1 MTPEERLE
9 RLEHRVATLE
19 TLIRRLV
26 AGGAGA
32 GAEDTAARGAV
43 REAAGAREIPVTPAP
58 PRPRPVLPPSAPR
71 RAPERPRAEA
81 AAPRW
86 TVDPEKWIGERG
98 LLAVGVVAL
107 ILAAGYLLKLSFDR
121 GWVSP
126 LMRCIGGAAAGI
138 IVGALGWRLESRYR
152 TYGAALVGCG
162 AAIIY
167 LAVWAAVREYQFLP
181 ATPGIIALAAVSL
194 LVALLAYNLDVE
206 ALGASAAVGAFF
218 APIFL
223 SPGRGNADLLLLYLA
238 AMAGTLGLVV
248 ARRGWRLAALVIAAS
263 YFGLGW
269 VIGASSAGGARPT
282 LLLAYGVAGG
292 TAGLFLGLRRRW
304 WEVRAL
310 SFWGGWALMASATGT
325 RAGPALLA
333 GAIIMAAPLWWH
345 GFRSPRIWPART
357 APYYRGAEWS
367 LGEAVYFFVTPS
379 FLAWAVRLQA
389 PERFDAIPGLAAAL
403 VGIAYAIAGYAR
415 PRPAFALAGA
425 AALGVASW
433 LHWPGVTAVW
443 ALLALAALWAA
454 LDHPLERS
462 DGRWY
467 ALATLAA
474 ALAQLTGR
482 AALLRPMADA
492 AFTGPWALALWAAAL
507 LTAALAAGLWRAVG
521 AEPDVRGVRAALWV
535 VAGALLLFGVTAEI
549 RRWFRLHSDAA
560 ALAGSLA
567 VSAWWLVFA
576 TALVL
581 LGFRRDVRPVR
592 QFGLGVAALAGAKV
606 LVVDLRA
613 LDALY
618 RVGSVFILGLA
629 SLLVAYLYHRHARG
643 RAPAE

>member
-19 TLIRRLV
+19 TLIRRL
-26 AGGAGA
+26 
-32 GAEDTAARGAV
+32 
-43 REAAGAREIPVTPAP
+43 AAGAVTERIEGTTPPPAP
-58 PRPRPVLPPSAPR
+58 PPPAPRPRPGLPPPAPKRAHAPAGAR
-71 RAPERPRAEA
+71 RTE
-81 AAPRW
+81 PRW

-107 ILAAGYLLKLSFDR
+107 ILAAGYLLKLSFER

-126 LMRCIGGAAAGI
+126 LMRCIGGAVAGT
-138 IVGALGWRLESRYR
+138 IVGGLGWRLESRYR

-167 LAVWAAVREYQFLP
+167 LAVWAAVRQYQFLP

-194 LVALLAYNLDVE
+194 GLAVIAYTLDVE
-206 ALGASAAVGAFF
+206 ALGATAAVGAFF

-223 SPGRGNADLLLLYLA
+223 SPGRGNADILLLYLA
-238 AMAGTLGLVV
+238 VMAATLGLVA

-269 VIGASSAGGARPT
+269 VIGASSAGAARPA

-292 TAGLFLGLRRRW
+292 TAGLFLGLGRRW

-325 RAGPALLA
+325 SAGPELLA
-333 GAIIMAAPLWWH
+333 GAVIMAAPLWWH

-389 PERFDAIPGLAAAL
+389 PERFDAMPGLAAAL

-425 AALGVASW
+425 AALAVAAW
-433 LHWPGVTAVW
+433 LHWPGVAAVW

-454 LDHPLERS
+454 LDHPLDRS

-474 ALAQLTGR
+474 AVAQLTGR
-482 AALLRPMADA
+482 AAQLRPPGDA
-492 AFTGPWALALWAAAL
+492 ALTGTWALALWAAVL
-507 LTAALAAGLWRAVG
+507 LSAALASALWRPVG
-521 AEPDVRGVRAALWV
+521 AERDVRGVRAGLWV
-535 VAGALLLFGVTAEI
+535 VAGALLLFGGTGEI
-549 RRWFRLHSDAA
+549 RRWFHLHSAA
-560 ALAGSLA
+560 AELAGSLA

-576 TALVL
+576 TVLVL

-606 LVVDLRA
+606 LLVDLRS

>member
-19 TLIRRLV
+19 TLLRRLT
-26 AGGAGA
+26 AGGA
-32 GAEDTAARGAV
+32 AA
-43 REAAGAREIPVTPAP
+43 PAP
-58 PRPRPVLPPSAPR
+58 TATPSAGPPAAAPLPPRRPVVPPVRPRPTADHPAAARPAPR
-71 RAPERPRAEA
+71 LAI
-81 AAPRW
+81 
-86 TVDPEKWIGERG
+86 DPEKWVGERA
-98 LLAVGVVAL
+98 LLALGVVAL

-126 LMRCIGGAAAGI
+126 LMRCVGGAVAGI
-138 IVGALGWRLESRYR
+138 IVGALGWRLEARYR

-167 LAVWAAVREYQFLP
+167 LAVWAAVRQYQFLP

-194 LVALLAYNLDVE
+194 LLALIAYTLDVE
-206 ALGASAAVGAFF
+206 ALGATAAVGAFF

-238 AMAGTLGLVV
+238 VMAGTLGLVA
-248 ARRGWRLAALVIAAS
+248 ARRAWRLAALVIGAS

-269 VIGASSAGGARPT
+269 VIGAAAAGAATPS

-292 TAGLFLGLRRRW
+292 TAGLLLGLGRRW

-325 RAGPALLA
+325 RAGPELLA

-357 APYYRGAEWS
+357 APYFRGAEWS
-367 LGEAVYFFVTPS
+367 LGEAVYFFVTPL

-389 PERFDAIPGLAAAL
+389 PERFDAMPGLAAAL
-403 VGIAYAIAGYAR
+403 VGVPYVVAGYAR

-425 AALGVASW
+425 AALAAASW
-433 LHWPGVTAVW
+433 LQWPGLGAVW
-443 ALLALAALWAA
+443 ALLALAALWAT
-454 LDHPLERS
+454 LDHLLDRS

-474 ALAQLTGR
+474 AVVHLTGQ
-482 AALLRPMADA
+482 DA
-492 AFTGPWALALWAAAL
+492 QTRLPGDPAFTGGWALAVWAAAL
-507 LTAALAAGLWRAVG
+507 LAAGLAAGLWRPVG
-521 AEPDVRGVRAALWV
+521 AERDVRGVRAGLWV

-549 RRWFRLHSDAA
+549 RRYFRLHSAA
-560 ALAGSLA
+560 AELAGSLA

-576 TALVL
+576 TGLVL

-606 LVVDLRA
+606 LLVDLSA

-643 RAPAE
+643 RAPTE

>member
-19 TLIRRLV
+19 TLLRRLT
-26 AGGAGA
+26 AGGAAASVPQA
-32 GAEDTAARGAV
+32 GPP
-43 REAAGAREIPVTPAP
+43 AGP
-58 PRPRPVLPPSAPR
+58 P
-71 RAPERPRAEA
+71 A
-81 AAPRW
+81 AAPPPRRPVSPPVGHRPVADRSVADRSVEDRPVADRPVPRL
-86 TVDPEKWIGERG
+86 TIDPEKWIGERG

-126 LMRCIGGAAAGI
+126 LMRCVGGAVAGI

-167 LAVWAAVREYQFLP
+167 LAVWAAVRQYQFLP
-181 ATPGIIALAAVSL
+181 ATPGIIALATVSL
-194 LVALLAYNLDVE
+194 VLALIAFTLDVE
-206 ALGASAAVGAFF
+206 ALGATAAVGAFF

-223 SPGRGNADLLLLYLA
+223 SPGRGNDNVLLLYLA
-238 AMAGTLGLVV
+238 VMAGTLGLVA
-248 ARRGWRLAALVIAAS
+248 ARRAWRLAALVIGAS

-269 VIGASSAGGARPT
+269 VIGAAAAGAATPS

-292 TAGLFLGLRRRW
+292 TAGLLLGLGRRW

-325 RAGPALLA
+325 RAGPGLLA

-345 GFRSPRIWPART
+345 GFRSPRIWPLRT

-367 LGEAVYFFVTPS
+367 LGEAVYFFVTPL

-389 PERFDAIPGLAAAL
+389 PERFDALPGLAAAL
-403 VGIAYAIAGYAR
+403 VGVAYALAGYVR

-425 AALGVASW
+425 AALAVASW
-433 LHWPGVTAVW
+433 LHWPALGAVW
-443 ALLALAALWAA
+443 ALLALAAVWAT
-454 LDHPLERS
+454 LDHLLDRS

-474 ALAQLTGR
+474 ALTHLGGQD
-482 AALLRPMADA
+482 ALMRLPGDP
-492 AFTGPWALALWAAAL
+492 AFTGGWALAVWAAAL
-507 LTAALAAGLWRAVG
+507 LSAGLAAGLWRPVG
-521 AEPDVRGVRAALWV
+521 MERDVRSVRAALWV

-549 RRWFRLHSDAA
+549 RRYFRLHSAA
-560 ALAGSLA
+560 AELAGSLA

-576 TALVL
+576 TGLVL
-581 LGFRRDVRPVR
+581 LGFGRDVRPVR

-606 LVVDLRA
+606 LLVDLSA

>member
-19 TLIRRLV
+19 TLLRRLT
-26 AGGAGA
+26 AGA
-32 GAEDTAARGAV
+32 GSEAPPAAPPAV
-43 REAAGAREIPVTPAP
+43 GPLPPRRPVPPPAP
-58 PRPRPVLPPSAPR
+58 RPP
-71 RAPERPRAEA
+71 APERPLSLFAIDA
-81 AAPRW
+81 
-86 TVDPEKWIGERG
+86 EKWIGERG

-126 LMRCIGGAAAGI
+126 LMRCIGGGVAGLV
-138 IVGALGWRLESRYR
+138 VGTLGWRLESRYR

-167 LAVWAAVREYQFLP
+167 LAVWAAVRQYQFLP
-181 ATPGIIALAAVSL
+181 ATPGIIALAGVSL
-194 LVALLAYNLDVE
+194 TLALVAYTLDVE
-206 ALGASAAVGAFF
+206 ALGATAAVGAFF

-223 SPGRGNADLLLLYLA
+223 SPGRGNADILLLYLA
-238 AMAGTLGLVV
+238 VMAGTLGLVA
-248 ARRGWRLAALVIAAS
+248 ARRAWRLAALVIAAS

-269 VIGASSAGGARPT
+269 VIGASSAGGATPS

-292 TAGLFLGLRRRW
+292 TAGLLLGLGRRW

-325 RAGPALLA
+325 RGGPELLA

-367 LGEAVYFFVTPS
+367 LGEAAYFFVTPL

-389 PERFDAIPGLAAAL
+389 PERFDAMPGLAAAL
-403 VGIAYAIAGYAR
+403 VGTPYVLAGYLR

-425 AALGVASW
+425 AALAVACW
-433 LHWPGVTAVW
+433 LHWPGLTTVW
-443 ALLALAALWAA
+443 ALLALVALWAA
-454 LDHPLERS
+454 LDHALDRS

-474 ALAQLTGR
+474 ALVHLTGQDVR
-482 AALLRPMADA
+482 LRLAGDA
-492 AFTGPWALALWAAAL
+492 AFTGGWALALWAAVL
-507 LTAALAAGLWRAVG
+507 LTAALAAGLWRPVG
-521 AEPDVRGVRAALWV
+521 AERDVRGVRAALWV
-535 VAGALLLFGVTAEI
+535 VAGALLLFGMTAEI
-549 RRWFRLHSDAA
+549 GRYFRLHSAAA

-581 LGFRRDVRPVR
+581 LGFRREVKPVR

-606 LVVDLRA
+606 LLVDLSA

-643 RAPAE
+643 RAEAE